1 MMILTALATKLD
13 DASWKSMKII
23 FVNEREFFEE
33 VEEILTSEAFNALR
47 LSQLDGQKA
56 FLVDVAKRI
65 NEKNVEGYRF
75 MAEQTKSGESE
86 IVWFNLMEDVCPNHG
101 HDDAVVHGAHHFVQ
115 NAQ

>member
-1 MMILTALATKLD
+1 
-13 DASWKSMKII
+13 MKII

-56 FLVDVAKRI
+56 FLVDVANRI

-75 MAEQTKSGESE
+75 MASQTKSGESE
-86 IVWFNLMEDVCPNHG
+86 IVWFNLMEDVCP
-101 HDDAVVHGAHHFVQ
+101 DLEEEDYIIVTL
-115 NAQ
+115 